1 MTLLKTPVVVV
12 IVVVNVVL
20 VVVHVIDVVLNVVM
34 IIMYLVL
41 VNKRSSEAP
50 ESYYCWVL
58 GVVVCEVIF
67 MSNSSS
73 VDVGFG
79 L

>member
-1 MTLLKTPVVVV
+1 MTLLKATVVVV

-50 ESYYCWVL
+50 ESYCYCWV
-58 GVVVCEVIF
+58 
-67 MSNSSS
+67 
-73 VDVGFG
+73 VGWGG
-79 L
+79 LQGHILLLYII

>member
-1 MTLLKTPVVVV
+1 MTLLKTTVVV
-12 IVVVNVVL
+12 IVVVN
-20 VVVHVIDVVLNVVM
+20 VVHVIDVVLNVVM
-34 IIMYLVL
+34 IIIYLVM
-41 VNKRSSEAP
+41 VNKRSSGAP
-50 ESYYCWVL
+50 ASYYCWVL

>member
-1 MTLLKTPVVVV
+1 MTLLKTTVVV
-12 IVVVNVVL
+12 IVVVN
-20 VVVHVIDVVLNVVM
+20 VVHVIDVVLNVVM

-50 ESYYCWVL
+50 ESYYCWVVG
-58 GVVVCEVIF
+58 GVVCKVIF